1 MCSKSYKN
9 TPEEAL
15 RKLRMSRMFRDNT
28 AGKSVRHA
36 SLIGLASPRRGWL
49 RRGTRRK
56 WLKREIAKA
65 DAQLTRRKWLKR
77 EIAKADAQLK
87 SIEDHIRAQQAR
99 IAERSGSVAET
110 ADALA
115 FLETLQDC
123 QRAHETHLLHLVR
136 ELDAT

>member
-1 MCSKSYKN
+1 
-9 TPEEAL
+9 
-15 RKLRMSRMFRDNT
+15 MFRDNT

-36 SLIGLASPRRGWL
+36 SLIGLAPPRRGWL
-49 RRGTRRK
+49 RRGTRR
-56 WLKREIAKA
+56 E
-65 DAQLTRRKWLKR
+65 WLKR

>member
-36 SLIGLASPRRGWL
+36 SLIGLAPPRRGWL
-49 RRGTRRK
+49 RRGTRR
-56 WLKREIAKA
+56 E
-65 DAQLTRRKWLKR
+65 WLKR